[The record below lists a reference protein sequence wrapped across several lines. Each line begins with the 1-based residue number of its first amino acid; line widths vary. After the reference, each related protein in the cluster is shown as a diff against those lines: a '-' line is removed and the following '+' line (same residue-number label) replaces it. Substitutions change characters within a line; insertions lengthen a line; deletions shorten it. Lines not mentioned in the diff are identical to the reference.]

1 MKIDL
6 AQSLRGLSDIKSGEG
21 DEEKN
26 HVLLALDTPE
36 VKTALIALI
45 LNESRAFKTA
55 RTKIEVGG
63 IVQSKTYDTE
73 AGMAKISAW
82 VDLLDIPALIENLN
96 TQPAEPEQDRLPE

>member
-6 AQSLRGLSDIKSGEG
+6 AQSLSDLTKTTGEG

-26 HVLLALDTPE
+26 HVLIALDTPE

-45 LNESRAFKTA
+45 LNEARAFKTA
-55 RTKIEVGG
+55 RAKLEVAG
-63 IVQSKTYDTE
+63 IVQSKSYDTE

-82 VDLLDIPALIENLN
+82 TDLLDIPALIENLRGS
-96 TQPAEPEQDRLPE
+96 PSEKEQDRLPE